1 MKRRFSMDKAQE
13 IAKQEEKNIEK
24 TREIYEATPAVD
36 IYENED
42 EILVHADMPGV
53 VKEDISV
60 DIDNGT
66 LSISGV
72 RKLETDGA
80 AAYEEFM
87 DVEYIRSFSVPQT
100 IDVEKVEAELKN
112 GVLRLHLPKSETAKP
127 RQIEIKTA

>member
-1 MKRRFSMDKAQE
+1 MDKKQE
-13 IAKQEEKNIEK
+13 IVKQDEKKVEK
-24 TREIYEATPAVD
+24 TREMYEATPAVD

-42 EILVHADMPGV
+42 EILLHADMPGV

-72 RKLETDGA
+72 RRVETKGA
-80 AAYEEFM
+80 VTYEEFS
-87 DVEYIRSFSVPQT
+87 DVEYVRSFSVPQT
-100 IDVEKVEAELKN
+100 IDVENVEAELKN
-112 GVLRLHLPKSETAKP
+112 GVLRLHLPKSEMAKP

>member
-1 MKRRFSMDKAQE
+1 MDRSQE

-24 TREIYEATPAVD
+24 TKELYEATPAVD

-42 EILVHADMPGV
+42 EILIYADMPGV
-53 VKEDISV
+53 VKDDISV

-72 RKLETDGA
+72 RKLSVTGPVT
-80 AAYEEFM
+80 YEEFSNAKY
-87 DVEYIRSFSVPQT
+87 VRNFSVPQT

-112 GVLRLHLPKSETAKP
+112 GVLRLHLPKSEAAKP
-127 RQIEIKTA
+127 RQIEIKSA

>member
-1 MKRRFSMDKAQE
+1 MDRAKE
-13 IAKQEEKNIEK
+13 IAKQDEKNVEK
-24 TREIYEATPAVD
+24 TRQLYEVTPAVD

-42 EILVHADMPGV
+42 EILLHADMPGV
-53 VKEDISV
+53 VKDNISV

-72 RKLETDGA
+72 RKLEIEGA
-80 AAYEEFM
+80 ATYEEFS

-112 GVLRLHLPKSETAKP
+112 GVLKLHLPKSEAAKP